1 MYSQFCSHLH
11 NTGSVSIQQRCKD
24 YLQQLATVF
33 SERGRGEPKSC
44 CTWELLN
51 CLGRQ
56 KGMTAFFL
64 WEHIWIWCALLAVQ
78 KKKIKCFLSMGTAP
92 NKRQYHPVAQFMQDE
107 HSIKQ
112 QQHTSCCSHSP
123 TTSVFKKRVRR
134 FPCCTCKLHS
144 QIPSHLKDE
153 TYTSLRSRLKVTGEK
168 QKLTLVRSVMYQAT
182 ASQQEDGEWL

>member
-1 MYSQFCSHLH
+1 MLYLRTIKLPGQTEGHDSILPMGTYMNLMCIA
-11 NTGSVSIQQRCKD
+11 GS
-24 YLQQLATVF
+24 A
-33 SERGRGEPKSC
+33 
-44 CTWELLN
+44 
-51 CLGRQ
+51 
-56 KGMTAFFL
+56 
-64 WEHIWIWCALLAVQ
+64 

-168 QKLTLVRSVMYQAT
+168 QKLALVRSVMYQAT
-182 ASQQEDGEWL
+182 ASQQEDGE